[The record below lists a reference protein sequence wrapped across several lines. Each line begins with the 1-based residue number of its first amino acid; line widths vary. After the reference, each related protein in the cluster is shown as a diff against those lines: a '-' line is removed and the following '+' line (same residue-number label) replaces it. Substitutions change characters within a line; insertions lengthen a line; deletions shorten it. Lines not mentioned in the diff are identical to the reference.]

1 MTRNEEDVFRLDGS
15 LNLAAAESE
24 AGRREYEIRMIKAG
38 RVRAAGNRESN
49 IEIPM
54 EPLQAALNAGMFNNL
69 AVFVDHSGWFEYPKT
84 QRLAATTFDSWQEED
99 GIHGKIRLYETPLAE
114 ALGDMFDNILADGSD
129 SPDVGFSLVFY
140 PVWAPRDNAVI
151 TDDDPMVLKEIKH
164 IESVDF
170 VFEPGADGRLI
181 AQLSAHLV
189 NTETLKKTEKIKKSK
204 LEKKIMADENVVVE
218 NETLQADLPPGPL
231 LEGKGSKTT
240 PQVDMWL
247 NAVQRQSSNAILAA
261 SGLPSHSQERLRNAH
276 YETPEALQ
284 AAIDAER
291 EYIASLQADSVVDL
305 GGAPPRS
312 PRIVVGLSGYDEL
325 EQAAIA
331 LLNGQN
337 PADGVRPLS
346 GIRELYTLLSG
357 DYEMTGVFQGERV
370 MFANVTSSTM
380 AAICANALNKA
391 VINQMAQLPKWW
403 EKAVTKVNFNTLH
416 DAKWITLGGVGELPT
431 VAEGASYDEMT
442 WDDQVETDA
451 FVKKGGYLGI
461 TLEAIDKDDTRKIQ
475 AAPAMLARAAWMTL
489 GKSISSIFTSNS
501 AVGKTMSDTGALFNA
516 TAVTTAG
523 GHANLLTTALSL
535 TQLKVV
541 KIAMMKQPE
550 LNSGERLGALT
561 APYYLWVPVDL
572 EDLAIEILASN
583 EDFYYALANAPSGKV
598 NVYAEGESRQARLAS
613 ARERVI
619 TVPFWTD
626 TNNWAAQANP
636 LLYPSI
642 GVGYRFGENPE
653 IFSVADPRAGL
664 MFTNDVMPV
673 KVRYFYATGPL
684 DWRGL
689 HKSNVA

>member
-1 MTRNEEDVFRLDGS
+1 
-15 LNLAAAESE
+15 
-24 AGRREYEIRMIKAG
+24 
-38 RVRAAGNRESN
+38 
-49 IEIPM
+49 
-54 EPLQAALNAGMFNNL
+54 
-69 AVFVDHSGWFEYPKT
+69 
-84 QRLAATTFDSWQEED
+84 
-99 GIHGKIRLYETPLAE
+99 
-114 ALGDMFDNILADGSD
+114 
-129 SPDVGFSLVFY
+129 
-140 PVWAPRDNAVI
+140 
-151 TDDDPMVLKEIKH
+151 
-164 IESVDF
+164 
-170 VFEPGADGRLI
+170 
-181 AQLSAHLV
+181 
-189 NTETLKKTEKIKKSK
+189 
-204 LEKKIMADENVVVE
+204 
-218 NETLQADLPPGPL
+218 
-231 LEGKGSKTT
+231 
-240 PQVDMWL
+240 
-247 NAVQRQSSNAILAA
+247 
-261 SGLPSHSQERLRNAH
+261 
-276 YETPEALQ
+276 
-284 AAIDAER
+284 
-291 EYIASLQADSVVDL
+291 
-305 GGAPPRS
+305 
-312 PRIVVGLSGYDEL
+312 
-325 EQAAIA
+325 
-331 LLNGQN
+331 
-337 PADGVRPLS
+337 
-346 GIRELYTLLSG
+346 
-357 DYEMTGVFQGERV
+357 MTGVFQPERV

-391 VINQMAQLPKWW
+391 VITQMAQLPKWW
-403 EKAVTKVNFNTLH
+403 ERAVTKVNFNTLH

-442 WDDQVETDA
+442 WDDQVETDS

-489 GKSISSIFTSNS
+489 GKSIASIFTINS
-501 AVGKTMSDTGALFNA
+501 GIGKTMSDSGALFNA
-516 TAVTTAG
+516 TAVTSAG

-561 APYYLWVPVDL
+561 APYFLWVPVDL
-572 EDLAIEILASN
+572 EDLAVEILASN
-583 EDFYYALANAPSGKV
+583 QEFEYALANAPSGKV

-613 ARERVI
+613 AKERVI